1 MKVYHMDLGLADY
14 KSAWDLQKEIHL
26 YKQQN
31 KSEDILITL
40 QHEPVY
46 TLGKSGDRNHIL
58 ISDDEM
64 KSRGISYYEIDR
76 GGDITY
82 HGPGQLVV
90 YPIFDLN
97 NYYKDT
103 HRFLRELEET
113 VIQTLSEYNIEGYR
127 EEEFT
132 GVWVEDKKICAIG
145 IKVSK
150 WITMHGL
157 AFNINN
163 DLSYF
168 DKIIPCGIFHKDVT
182 SLSEITGRKIDMG
195 ELKRIILSKFSIIF
209 NLSSI
214 VTIEREELSASTG
227 LNTDKNTFSV
237 AATRN
242 SKNG

>member
-1 MKVYHMDLGLADY
+1 MDLGLADY
-14 KSAWDLQKEIHL
+14 KSAWDLQKKIHL

-40 QHEPVY
+40 QHQPVY

-90 YPIFDLN
+90 YPIFDLSN
-97 NYYKDT
+97 HYKDT
-103 HRFLRELEET
+103 HRFLRDLEET

-132 GVWVEDKKICAIG
+132 GVWVDDKKICAIG

-168 DKIIPCGIFHKDVT
+168 DKIIPCGIFHKGVT
-182 SLSEITGRKIDMG
+182 SLSEIKGKQIDME
-195 ELKRIILSKFSIIF
+195 ELSRILLSKFTIIF

-214 VTIEREELSASTG
+214 KTIEPEELSALTG
-227 LNTDKNTFSV
+227 LKIDKDIFYGAAARNT
-237 AATRN
+237 
-242 SKNG
+242 KNG